1 MNSCIVYLI
10 VKSSLLKYMTLIG
23 PELAQKKQA
32 ELTNIEIYVF
42 WHGTDLQPA
51 AHQNCVVQ

>member
-32 ELTNIEIYVF
+32 ELTNMERNTCI
-42 WHGTDLQPA
+42 LA
-51 AHQNCVVQ
+51 

>member
-1 MNSCIVYLI
+1 
-10 VKSSLLKYMTLIG
+10 MTLIG

>member
-1 MNSCIVYLI
+1 
-10 VKSSLLKYMTLIG
+10 MTLIG

-42 WHGTDLQPA
+42 LHGTDLQPA